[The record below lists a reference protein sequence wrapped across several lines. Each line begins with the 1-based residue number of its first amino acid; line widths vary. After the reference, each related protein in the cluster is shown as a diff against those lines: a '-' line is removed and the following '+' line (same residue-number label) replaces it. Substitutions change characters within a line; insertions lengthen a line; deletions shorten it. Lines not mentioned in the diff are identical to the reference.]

1 MPVNSTEIG
10 LALLII
16 LLLVRDIVIPLFK
29 GSKDDPLKSVNA
41 TLDRVAVNLASISDV
56 ITGNKAKI
64 SDVHEWLKPDH
75 TGQQTWKTHPACYE
89 NRTSIG
95 RLFSVINDRFAEL
108 AALIKRD

>member
-1 MPVNSTEIG
+1 MPANSTEIG

-16 LLLVRDIVIPLFK
+16 LLLVRDVVIPLFK
-29 GSKDDPLKSVNA
+29 GTKDDPLKGVNA

-75 TGQQTWKTHPACYE
+75 TGQQTWKSHPYCKE

-95 RLFSVINDRFAEL
+95 RLFSIINDRFADL
-108 AALIKRD
+108 TSLLKKD